1 MGGLIMSEEITNT
14 TTESMDDYKDEL
26 DRSFRSIKEGDVI
39 KGTIIDIS
47 EDGITLD
54 IGYFTDGFIAT
65 EEISNDPTFSA
76 MDTYQI
82 GETIEAAVLSAEN
95 SNGSIE
101 LSIRETAQ
109 MFSWDK
115 LKEGMDKETVYSVKI
130 ADAIPSAGLIAYIE
144 NIRGF
149 IPISQISTEH
159 IEDTVPFVNKTMDVV
174 ITSVE
179 PSNNK
184 LILSAK
190 KVALQRAAEEK
201 VAKVSSLQ
209 KGLITT
215 GVVEKIAPYGAFIRI
230 EDDLS
235 GLCHISEICGRR
247 LKSPKE
253 VLHEGDKVNV
263 KIINVTD
270 GKVSLSIKQA
280 DATFGEEEVVEHI
293 SDVPTEYSSNEE
305 ASTSLG
311 SLFANI
317 KLN

>member
-1 MGGLIMSEEITNT
+1 MSEEITNT

-82 GETIEAAVLSAEN
+82 GETIEVAVLSAEN

-101 LSIRETAQ
+101 LSIKETAQ

-130 ADAIPSAGLIAYIE
+130 ADAVPSAGLIAYIE

-253 VLHEGDKVNV
+253 VLHEGDRVNV

-280 DATFGEEEVVEHI
+280 VATFGEEEVVEHI

-317 KLN
+317 KLD

>member
-1 MGGLIMSEEITNT
+1 MSEEITNT

-95 SNGSIE
+95 NNGSIE
-101 LSIRETAQ
+101 LSIKETAQ

-130 ADAIPSAGLIAYIE
+130 ADAVPSAGLIAYIE

-159 IEDTVPFVNKTMDVV
+159 IEDTAPFVNKTMDVV

-280 DATFGEEEVVEHI
+280 DAAFGEEEVVEHI

>member
-1 MGGLIMSEEITNT
+1 MSEEITNT

-82 GETIEAAVLSAEN
+82 GETIETAVLSAEN

-130 ADAIPSAGLIAYIE
+130 ADAVPSAGLIAYIE

-293 SDVPTEYSSNEE
+293 FDVPTEYSSNEE

-317 KLN
+317 KLD

>member
-1 MGGLIMSEEITNT
+1 MSEEITNT

-82 GETIEAAVLSAEN
+82 GETIETAVLSAEN

-130 ADAIPSAGLIAYIE
+130 VLNVIGGQIA
-144 NIRGF
+144 
-149 IPISQISTEH
+149 
-159 IEDTVPFVNKTMDVV
+159 
-174 ITSVE
+174 
-179 PSNNK
+179 
-184 LILSAK
+184 L
-190 KVALQRAAEEK
+190 
-201 VAKVSSLQ
+201 
-209 KGLITT
+209 
-215 GVVEKIAPYGAFIRI
+215 
-230 EDDLS
+230 
-235 GLCHISEICGRR
+235 
-247 LKSPKE
+247 
-253 VLHEGDKVNV
+253 
-263 KIINVTD
+263 
-270 GKVSLSIKQA
+270 
-280 DATFGEEEVVEHI
+280 
-293 SDVPTEYSSNEE
+293 
-305 ASTSLG
+305 
-311 SLFANI
+311 LFH
-317 KLN
+317 LPV

>member
-1 MGGLIMSEEITNT
+1 MSEEITNT

-82 GETIEAAVLSAEN
+82 GETIETAVLSAEN

-130 ADAIPSAGLIAYIE
+130 ADAVPSAGLIAYIE

>member
-1 MGGLIMSEEITNT
+1 MSEEITNT

-101 LSIRETAQ
+101 LSIKETAQ

-130 ADAIPSAGLIAYIE
+130 ADAVPSAGLIAYIE

-253 VLHEGDKVNV
+253 VLHEGDRVNV

-280 DATFGEEEVVEHI
+280 VATFGEEEVVEHI

>member
-1 MGGLIMSEEITNT
+1 MSEEITNT

-82 GETIEAAVLSAEN
+82 GETIEAAVLSTEN
-95 SNGSIE
+95 NNGSIE
-101 LSIRETAQ
+101 LSIKETAQ

-130 ADAIPSAGLIAYIE
+130 ADAVPSAGLIAYIE

-159 IEDTVPFVNKTMDVV
+159 IEDTAPFVNKTMDVV

-280 DATFGEEEVVEHI
+280 DAAFGEEEVVEHI

>member
-1 MGGLIMSEEITNT
+1 MSEEITNT

-101 LSIRETAQ
+101 LSIKETAQ

-130 ADAIPSAGLIAYIE
+130 ADAVPSAGLIAYIE

-253 VLHEGDKVNV
+253 VLHEGDRVNV

-280 DATFGEEEVVEHI
+280 VATFGEEEVVEHI

-317 KLN
+317 KLD

>member
-1 MGGLIMSEEITNT
+1 MSEEITNT

-130 ADAIPSAGLIAYIE
+130 ADAVPSAGLIAYIE